1 MKKAGKKI
9 LTLVAA
15 LVLTLVMCMPAFA
28 ASNEDTQNAVMKVMW
43 GYVAEDGTI
52 YPIKYGTCFLINES
66 TVLTNMHV
74 LDFTDDEQEQEAI
87 AYLNHAAGLDLTEL
101 SINNNHLQIFVFPNR
116 DTKVPCTIDTSAQS
130 DIDHLDFVVLRL
142 NKPLYGRNPV
152 VLGDSDSV
160 QITDSVFAYGFPE
173 DSIVNKKENTSDDVS
188 VVSGTV
194 SKVTTMP
201 YADVFEHSA
210 ALSEGNSGGPL
221 TNAEYEVIGMNE
233 FIKGVKNY
241 SVQIN
246 AIKSVLDT
254 YGIEYTSSGP
264 GPHPG
269 IDNPPV
275 SKTALNTAI
284 TKGSGYA
291 PDEYTEDS
299 YKALQAAVEG
309 AKTVTAKEDAA
320 QDEVDAAEKAINDAI
335 AALVKVETP
344 QEPAKGAG
352 VDPLMIG
359 LAAAII
365 AAIAVIAGIVISGR
379 NKNKER
385 SAYGGIGGSTDSDS
399 YSETMVSGQMTGS
412 TSRTGNTTVPIDEGR
427 GGTVILE
434 QGEEGTTLLNATAD
448 TGAYLIRKKTGEKIV
463 LSNSNFV
470 IGKQKSDVDYCITD
484 NSAISRRHAIIRKK
498 GDDFYLVDQK
508 STNCSYVNGAKAYPD
523 KEVALSDAAVLK
535 FANEEFEFHKA

>member
-9 LTLVAA
+9 LTLAAA
-15 LVLTLVMCMPAFA
+15 LILMLVMCMPAFA

-66 TVLTNMHV
+66 TVITNMHV
-74 LDFTDDEQEQEAI
+74 LDFIDADEEQEAI
-87 AYLNHAAGLDLTEL
+87 SYLNQAAGLDLSEL
-101 SINNNHLQIFVFPNR
+101 NINNNHLQIFVFPNR
-116 DTKVPCTIDTSAQS
+116 DSKVPCTIDTSAQS
-130 DIDHLDFVVLRL
+130 DIDHLDFAVLRL
-142 NKPLYGRNPV
+142 NKPIYDRNPV
-152 VLGDSDSV
+152 VLGDSDTV
-160 QITDSVFAYGFPE
+160 QITDNVFAYGFPE

-210 ALSEGNSGGPL
+210 ALSAGNSGGPL
-221 TNAEYEVIGMNE
+221 TNKDYEVIGINE
-233 FIKGVKNY
+233 FIGGSKNY

-254 YGIEYTSSGP
+254 FGIEYTSSTPVPVPVP
-264 GPHPG
+264 G
-269 IDNPPV
+269 PV
-275 SKTALNTAI
+275 SKAALNTAI
-284 TKGSGYA
+284 TKGGSYA

-299 YKALQAAVEG
+299 FKALQDAVES
-309 AKTVTAKEDAA
+309 AKTVTAKEDAE
-320 QDEVDAAEKAINDAI
+320 QEEVDAAEKAINDAI

-434 QGEEGTTLLNATAD
+434 QGEEGTTFLNATAD

-498 GDDFYLVDQK
+498 GDDFYLVDQR

>member
-9 LTLVAA
+9 LTLAAA
-15 LVLTLVMCMPAFA
+15 LILTLVMCMPAFA

-130 DIDHLDFVVLRL
+130 DMDHLDFVVLRL
-142 NKPLYGRNPV
+142 NKPIYDRNPV

-264 GPHPG
+264 EPINH
-269 IDNPPV
+269 V
-275 SKTALNTAI
+275 SKTALNTTI

-309 AKTVTAKEDAA
+309 ARTVTAKEDAT
-320 QDEVDAAEKAINDAI
+320 QDEVDAAKEAINDAI

-344 QEPAKGAG
+344 QEPANGAGG

-365 AAIAVIAGIVISGR
+365 AAVAVIAGIVIR
-379 NKNKER
+379 DRKKNKEQR
-385 SAYGGIGGSTDSDS
+385 AYGGMDTTTDTNGYSD
-399 YSETMVSGQMTGS
+399 TFVSGGMTGS

-434 QGEEGTTLLNATAD
+434 QGEEGTTFLNATAD